1 MACSSAREPAWTNT
15 FSYSE
20 GLAVLIQAGS
30 IADEQAIQAWL
41 EAELQRGAVR
51 LEAAALKPLA
61 RALADWSTQTD
72 AAAKARLIDLD
83 GWLLATREAAELRA
97 QQRQMGMSLL
107 QLMSDMGHD
116 LPEPVALSWPAAWSW
131 AAVGLSVSEGDMVEG
146 YLYGWVANQLSA
158 SVRLLPLIASQAQQL
173 QVADPQQLWSSGV
186 GAGMAQL
193 AHAELY
199 SRLFRS

>member
-1 MACSSAREPAWTNT
+1 MGWSA
-15 FSYSE
+15 
-20 GLAVLIQAGS
+20 QA
-30 IADEQAIQAWL
+30 
-41 EAELQRGAVR
+41 
-51 LEAAALKPLA
+51 
-61 RALADWSTQTD
+61 D

-107 QLMSDMGHD
+107 QLMSDMGQD
-116 LPEPVALSWPAAWSW
+116 LPEPVALSWPGAWAW
-131 AAVGLSVSEGDMVEG
+131 AAVGLPVPGGDMVEG

-158 SVRLLPLIASQAQQL
+158 SVRLLPLGPSRAQVLQQRLLPLIAFQAKL
-173 QVADPQQLWSSGV
+173 LKAADPQQLWSSGV